1 MSRVIILIYSIIIC
15 MSYIDSKYTVQKITF
30 TRSKSS
36 VFDNSLIW
44 FVNWY
49 RRTES
54 SNSRKTHLLAHA
66 ISILNT
72 PVIHTNFVPE
82 KRSDVQPTKKELISL
97 LQLFCSTF
105 TQNHTYHVLFRNTSR
120 YPLLLFV
127 PPFNLYLSVLQQW
140 TINKK

>member
-1 MSRVIILIYSIIIC
+1 

-54 SNSRKTHLLAHA
+54 SNPRETHLLAHA

-72 PVIHTNFVPE
+72 PVIHANFVPE
-82 KRSDVQPTKKELISL
+82 KRSDVRRTKKIIDFIIATILECFHSESYVPCVVPQHLQISTAAI
-97 LQLFCSTF
+97 CSSI
-105 TQNHTYHVLFRNTSR
+105 Q
-120 YPLLLFV
+120 
-127 PPFNLYLSVLQQW
+127 SVSVGAAAMDY
-140 TINKK
+140 